1 MNIILVDDEEL
12 ELLLLDKLIR
22 RSDISFEKIYKAS
35 CMEEAVE
42 ILENHMVNIMIC
54 DIEMPGGSG
63 FQLTEWVRNRKLD
76 IEVIFLTG
84 HAKFSYATDAIR
96 LEVKDYL
103 LKPVKEEDLKN
114 AILRVLSKQSD
125 TMTNQYSVENSKM
138 LILKAQDY
146 IKEHC
151 DEDLTREKVAK
162 KFFFQPNYFS
172 NMFSKVTKMSFREYL
187 NLCRMEKAKKLLLYS
202 NKSISQI
209 AVETGYS
216 TTAYFIK
223 QFKEKYGITP
233 KKYRSQ
239 ERDSAYG
246 IF

>member
-103 LKPVKEEDLKN
+103 LKPVKEE
-114 AILRVLSKQSD
+114 I
-125 TMTNQYSVENSKM
+125 
-138 LILKAQDY
+138 
-146 IKEHC
+146 
-151 DEDLTREKVAK
+151 
-162 KFFFQPNYFS
+162 
-172 NMFSKVTKMSFREYL
+172 
-187 NLCRMEKAKKLLLYS
+187 
-202 NKSISQI
+202 
-209 AVETGYS
+209 
-216 TTAYFIK
+216 
-223 QFKEKYGITP
+223 
-233 KKYRSQ
+233 
-239 ERDSAYG
+239 
-246 IF
+246 